1 MTVHL
6 FIVGKNI
13 FRIAAKKKKKKRL
26 PQYFASMLLNT
37 ISNRRVTRIK
47 KKMSIR
53 GLLVDPGPNSV
64 N

>member
-6 FIVGKNI
+6 FKVGKNI
-13 FRIAAKKKKKKRL
+13 FRIAAKKKKEGL

-37 ISNRRVTRIK
+37 ISNRQVTRIK
-47 KKMSIR
+47 KKISMR
-53 GLLVDPGPNSV
+53 GLLVDPGPNSL